1 MGVVVDVVTR
11 ARSRSR
17 DALSDQCMDGVNF
30 RVQQC
35 GGNKSDA
42 GKGAVESN
50 KVVVVVVLRRQDW
63 WWCRWVAGLLAA
75 CERRVSVGGR

>member
-17 DALSDQCMDGVNF
+17 DALSDQCMDGFNF

-42 GKGAVESN
+42 SKGAVES
-50 KVVVVVVLRRQDW
+50 KVAVVVVVVLRRQDCC
-63 WWCRWVAGLLAA
+63 WCRWLG
-75 CERRVSVGGR
+75 